1 MNFSKIVPKQNN
13 IQIKRE
19 ENYMK
24 KANGWIGLLYIIIAI
39 GMILLTYSGARD
51 TYILLTRIDIYINI
65 LVFAIALIIGLINVF
80 KGEMATGIFTIL
92 GIVAFVGYLL
102 IDLPILVI
110 AEGALLII
118 SGIFILILKKNYEN
132 SESVGAFNFFC
143 FMLLIL
149 NIAIITYPT
158 VLAFQNI
165 FALKA
170 ALQAMQDN
178 NNQETYIYKATT
190 GETVFMNIDGQEINR
205 RLFDT
210 FDYKNY
216 NNGFK
221 YNLQLESN
229 KIIGLSDASIKN
241 KIHFIDSKGE
251 TIFVINAAFSTNVG
265 ELFIKHVLD
274 NNLFGIK
281 QAEEDVHKNIYAS
294 YFDKVTEYNKNSYE
308 DGCDFSKFE
317 KDLEDGE
324 EYIYFRNNELVIQV
338 INTID
343 LSEDRAVIDEYSKFN
358 QDNAKYY
365 DRNSEK
371 IEEFYRTKK
380 RYTLINLDKQITA
393 KMECDNLI
401 YEALNDGNERILAY
415 RNRWVPF
422 YDSDKVGY
430 ITEEGKTIE
439 LTNDYVIR
447 SVNDKYML
455 IYEKSAEKNY
465 VYSTDSMDELKE
477 ISRLIYTY
485 DSIAVS
491 YSLTEMKGIHLLDQN
506 YEYIDT
512 FFNEPTLVGHHI
524 IGYDGGNSYLSQIY
538 FYNDGVVFKIEDIA
552 NQFISANSMHYNAT
566 GNHIFESIGII
577 K

>member
-1 MNFSKIVPKQNN
+1 
-13 IQIKRE
+13 
-19 ENYMK
+19 MK

-39 GMILLTYSGARD
+39 GISLLTFSGAGE
-51 TYILLTRIDIYINI
+51 TYILLTRINTYVDIVI
-65 LVFAIALIIGLINVF
+65 FAIALIVGLINVF
-80 KGEMATGIFTIL
+80 KGEMASGIFSLL
-92 GIVAFVGYLL
+92 GIVAFICYLL
-102 IDLPILVI
+102 VDLKILVI
-110 AEGALLII
+110 AESVILLI
-118 SGIFILILKKNYEN
+118 SGIFILILKKNHEN
-132 SESVGAFNFFC
+132 SESVGAFNVFC
-143 FMLLIL
+143 FILFIL
-149 NIAIITYPT
+149 NLVVIVYPT
-158 VLAFQNI
+158 ILSFQNI
-165 FALKA
+165 FALKG
-170 ALQAMQDN
+170 ALQSMQDN

-190 GETVFMNIDGQEINR
+190 GETVFLNIDGNEINR
-205 RLFDT
+205 RLFDD
-210 FDYKNY
+210 FDYRNY

-221 YNLQLESN
+221 YDLQLESN
-229 KIIGLSDASIKN
+229 KIVGLSDAIIGH
-241 KIHFIDSKGE
+241 KIHFVDSKGE
-251 TIFVINAAFSTNVG
+251 TIFTIDSGFSSNVG
-265 ELFIKHVLD
+265 ELFIKYVLD

-281 QAEEDVHKNIYAS
+281 QAPDDVHKNIYAS
-294 YFDKVTEYNKNSYE
+294 YFDKITEFNKNSYE
-308 DGCDFSKFE
+308 DGCDFSRFE
-317 KDLEDGE
+317 KDLGEGE

-343 LSEDRAVIDEYSKFN
+343 LSEDKAVIDEYSKFN
-358 QDNAKYY
+358 QENAQYY

-371 IEEFYRTKK
+371 IDEYYRTKK
-380 RYTLINLDKQITA
+380 RYMLINLNKNITA
-393 KMECDNLI
+393 QVECDNLI

-415 RNRWVPF
+415 RNRWIPF
-422 YDSDKVGY
+422 FDADKVGY

-439 LTNDYVIR
+439 LSNDYVIR

-465 VYSTDSMDELKE
+465 VYTTDGMDELKE
-477 ISRLIYTY
+477 MSRLIYTY

-491 YSLTEMKGIHLLDQN
+491 YSLSEIKGIQLLDQN
-506 YEYIDT
+506 YEYVDT

>member
-1 MNFSKIVPKQNN
+1 
-13 IQIKRE
+13 
-19 ENYMK
+19 MK

-51 TYILLTRIDIYINI
+51 TYILLTRIDIYLNI

-251 TIFVINAAFSTNVG
+251 TIFVINAAFSNNVG

-294 YFDKVTEYNKNSYE
+294 YFDKVTDFNKNSYD
-308 DGCDFSKFE
+308 DGCDFSRFE
-317 KDLEDGE
+317 NDLDNGE
-324 EYIYFRNNELVIQV
+324 
-338 INTID
+338 
-343 LSEDRAVIDEYSKFN
+343 
-358 QDNAKYY
+358 
-365 DRNSEK
+365 
-371 IEEFYRTKK
+371 
-380 RYTLINLDKQITA
+380 
-393 KMECDNLI
+393 
-401 YEALNDGNERILAY
+401 
-415 RNRWVPF
+415 
-422 YDSDKVGY
+422 
-430 ITEEGKTIE
+430 
-439 LTNDYVIR
+439 
-447 SVNDKYML
+447 
-455 IYEKSAEKNY
+455 
-465 VYSTDSMDELKE
+465 
-477 ISRLIYTY
+477 
-485 DSIAVS
+485 
-491 YSLTEMKGIHLLDQN
+491 
-506 YEYIDT
+506 
-512 FFNEPTLVGHHI
+512 
-524 IGYDGGNSYLSQIY
+524 
-538 FYNDGVVFKIEDIA
+538 
-552 NQFISANSMHYNAT
+552 
-566 GNHIFESIGII
+566 
-577 K
+577 